1 MMRLRAILLVISLV
15 SVPLLAA
22 CGGPSEF
29 PVVGTPRSAGT
40 DGMVTVEEIEGGNYL
55 VLVEV
60 QHLPPPERVSE
71 DASTY
76 VVWIKPEDSGPVK
89 AGRLGYDAD
98 ERSGTMRATTP
109 AGGNFSVLITAES
122 DDTVSEPSDVIV
134 VQREVSM

>member
-1 MMRLRAILLVISLV
+1 MRLHTLVLVLLLGWT
-15 SVPLLAA
+15 PLLAA

-29 PVVGTPRSAGT
+29 AVVGTPRAAGT

-60 QHLPPPERVSE
+60 QHLPPPDRIAE

-76 VVWIKPEDSGPVK
+76 IVWFKPEDGSAAK
-89 AGRLGYDAD
+89 AGRLAYDPD
-98 ERSGTMRATTP
+98 ERTGTMRATTP
-109 AGGNFSVLITAES
+109 AGGNFTVIITAES
-122 DDTVSEPSDVIV
+122 EDTASAPADTVV